1 MGFEDMYVFCRA
13 RGDDNNFSDSAQLC
27 SQKPVTDDEYSDDKI
42 WVLRREISA
51 PELAAFQIK
60 PHPELFCNF
69 PLPGSDDMT
78 TTMVMIAMMMLMMTT
93 VMTTAVT
100 MAMMMLTMIVMV
112 MVEYSL
118 PGGIVAD

>member
-1 MGFEDMYVFCRA
+1 MGFE
-13 RGDDNNFSDSAQLC
+13 
-27 SQKPVTDDEYSDDKI
+27 E
-42 WVLRREISA
+42 RERSA

-60 PHPELFCNF
+60 PHPGLFCNF

-78 TTMVMIAMMMLMMTT
+78 TTMVMIAIMMLMMTT
-93 VMTTAVT
+93 AMTTTAMA

>member
-1 MGFEDMYVFCRA
+1 MYVSRRA

-27 SQKPVTDDEYSDDKI
+27 SQKPLTDDEYSDDKI
-42 WVLRREISA
+42 WVLRRERSA

-69 PLPGSDDMT
+69 PLPGSDDMM

>member
-1 MGFEDMYVFCRA
+1 MLCRA

-27 SQKPVTDDEYSDDKI
+27 SQEPLTDDEYSDDDKI
-42 WVLRREISA
+42 WGLRRERSA

-69 PLPGSDDMT
+69 PLPGSDDKT

>member
-1 MGFEDMYVFCRA
+1 MLCRA
-13 RGDDNNFSDSAQLC
+13 RGGDKKFSDSAQLC
-27 SQKPVTDDEYSDDKI
+27 SQITMTDDEYSDDNI
-42 WVLRREISA
+42 WGLRREISA
-51 PELAAFQIK
+51 PELVVFQIK

-93 VMTTAVT
+93 VMTTSVA

>member
-1 MGFEDMYVFCRA
+1 MCRA
-13 RGDDNNFSDSAQLC
+13 RGGDNYFYDSVQLC
-27 SQKPVTDDEYSDDKI
+27 SQEPLTDDEYSDDKI
-42 WVLRREISA
+42 WVLRRERSA

-69 PLPGSDDMT
+69 PLPGSDDMM

-93 VMTTAVT
+93 VMTTTVA
-100 MAMMMLTMIVMV
+100 MLTMIVMV